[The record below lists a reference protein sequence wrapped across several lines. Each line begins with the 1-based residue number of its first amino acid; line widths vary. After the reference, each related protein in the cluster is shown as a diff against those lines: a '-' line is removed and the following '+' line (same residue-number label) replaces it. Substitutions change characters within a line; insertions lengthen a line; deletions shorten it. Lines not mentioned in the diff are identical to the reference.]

1 MTCELPGLNQ
11 GKLEVLPTG
20 AIAGF
25 SLGKDPSDNIQINM
39 VYWSQSS
46 HTRSALGKGISRQ
59 T

>member
-39 VYWSQSS
+39 VY
-46 HTRSALGKGISRQ
+46 
-59 T
+59 